1 MYVVMRELKAYTIQF
16 VGLKVGKHHFDYEID
31 NTFFKD
37 FEYEEFNDAN
47 LKVNLLFEK
56 KTTLLELAFEVSG
69 SVNVN
74 CDITNE
80 PYDQRIEDT
89 FKLVV
94 KFGESYND
102 DNEEILIIPN
112 GEYQINVA
120 QYIYELIVLAVPIKK
135 VHPGIE
141 DGSLDSDILKK
152 LKELSPKEKTEDKN
166 TEETDP
172 RWDTLKKLLTDK

>member
-1 MYVVMRELKAYTIQF
+1 MRELKAYTIQF

-56 KTTLLELAFEVSG
+56 KTTLLELAFEVTG

-80 PYDQRIEDT
+80 PYDQDIKDT

-102 DNEEILIIPN
+102 DNEEILIIPH

-135 VHPGIE
+135 IHPGIE

-152 LKELSPKEKTEDKN
+152 LKELSPKEKTEDEN

-172 RWDTLKKLLTDK
+172 RWYTLKKL

>member
-1 MYVVMRELKAYTIQF
+1 MRELIAYTIQF

-56 KTTLLELAFEVSG
+56 KTTLLELAFEVTG

-80 PYDQRIEDT
+80 PYDQDIKDT

-102 DNEEILIIPN
+102 DNEEILIIPH

-135 VHPGIE
+135 IHPGIE

-152 LKELSPKEKTEDKN
+152 LKELSPKEKTEDEN

>member
-1 MYVVMRELKAYTIQF
+1 MRELKAYTIQF

-31 NTFFKD
+31 KAFFKD

-80 PYDQRIEDT
+80 PYDQRIQDT

-94 KFGESYND
+94 KFGES
-102 DNEEILIIPN
+102 
-112 GEYQINVA
+112 
-120 QYIYELIVLAVPIKK
+120 
-135 VHPGIE
+135 
-141 DGSLDSDILKK
+141 
-152 LKELSPKEKTEDKN
+152 
-166 TEETDP
+166 
-172 RWDTLKKLLTDK
+172 